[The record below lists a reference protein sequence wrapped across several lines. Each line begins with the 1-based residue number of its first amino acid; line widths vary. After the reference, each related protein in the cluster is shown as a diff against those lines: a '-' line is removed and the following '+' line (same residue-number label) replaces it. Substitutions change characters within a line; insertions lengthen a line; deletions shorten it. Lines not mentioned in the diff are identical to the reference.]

1 MKHAQLRSKGANT
14 KHLHKRHPKQQV
26 SKQSCSNIQLSSKLL
41 NIGKKKST
49 LKNPNAISM
58 YTEVISTI
66 QTNDELCL
74 KKQKTNTKT
83 NKQKTPPSYTTAC
96 NQITIFNYY
105 HTYNNNLNI
114 PANCGIT
121 IITTCVTELTLGMS
135 LTNIT

>member
-1 MKHAQLRSKGANT
+1 
-14 KHLHKRHPKQQV
+14 
-26 SKQSCSNIQLSSKLL
+26 
-41 NIGKKKST
+41 
-49 LKNPNAISM
+49 M

-83 NKQKTPPSYTTAC
+83 NKQKTPPSYTTVR

-105 HTYNNNLNI
+105 HTYKNNLNI

-121 IITTCVTELTLGMS
+121 TITTCVTELTLGMS
-135 LTNIT
+135 LRNIT